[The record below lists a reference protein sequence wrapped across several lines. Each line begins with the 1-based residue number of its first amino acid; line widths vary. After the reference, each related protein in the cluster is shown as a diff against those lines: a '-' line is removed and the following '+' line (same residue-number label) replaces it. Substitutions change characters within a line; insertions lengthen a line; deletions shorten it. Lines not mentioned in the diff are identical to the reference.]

1 MGWKEPPRQLEHTGA
16 NGAPIAVATLDVSQ
30 LGTDVLA
37 QIMAA
42 KDATDA
48 S

>member
-1 MGWKEPPRQLEHTGA
+1 
-16 NGAPIAVATLDVSQ
+16 VATLDVSK

-42 KDATDA
+42 KDATDG

>member
-1 MGWKEPPRQLEHTGA
+1 VQAHEITGKD
-16 NGAPIAVATLDVSQ
+16 GAPITVATLDVSK
-30 LGTDVLA
+30 LGTEVLA